1 MMDSNNFMDN
11 VGMGEREGRVYSS
24 IVSRRHFG
32 LMHGVGRSG
41 DLMNE
46 QPKAAGYVSP
56 DTSHNSWSHCPDH
69 TSQNLSL
76 FTLRVSPKR
85 EFLSGPLKPETPNS

>member
-46 QPKAAGYVSP
+46 QPKAAGYMFPLTPATIPDLIAQIIRLKTRVFSP
-56 DTSHNSWSHCPDH
+56 CESHPSADFS
-69 TSQNLSL
+69 
-76 FTLRVSPKR
+76 
-85 EFLSGPLKPETPNS
+85 